1 LSATTIVS
9 RGETMKGTL
18 RKKLIGVPA
27 EKGGDFYLEVTKVTH
42 SNRAAAEFA
51 CPGTIV
57 QAMVIAGRAQVGSQI
72 ELRSPFEGK
81 IVAMIKSIEQQGKR
95 TKMAKAGT
103 RVGICLTDVRISEIR
118 KLSEP
123 SEATDNPPLVGVY

>member
-9 RGETMKGTL
+9 RGETMKETL
-18 RKKLIGVPA
+18 RNKLIGVPA
-27 EKGGDFYLEVTKVTH
+27 KEGGDFYLEVIKITH

-57 QAMVIAGRAQVGSQI
+57 QAMVIAGRTHVGSQI
-72 ELRSPFEGK
+72 ELRSPFGK
-81 IVAMIKSIEQQGKR
+81 IVAMVNSIEQQGKR
-95 TKMAKAGT
+95 TEMAKAGT

-123 SEATDNPPLVGVY
+123 PEATDNPPLNGVY